1 MILPNHAL
9 DCKREASST
18 NTILLSFLARAFS
31 HILPENVLS
40 LHPKGKSANMPGMK
54 ISRFMIAV
62 AVGMAVVSCSSPSE
76 FPNPDACDV
85 APDSA
90 QPQNGE
96 KGGKKNGDTTNKSNV
111 DEQPSGG
118 EDVTPSEEQQAAAEQ
133 MLSEMVTEESES
145 LDVLPRPVGNEDV
158 LDEAEPNAA
167 GIPGRNALRMGQYAP
182 PEEAVSSGDA
192 RPPRPNRV
200 EQHGFRSPALPTKL
214 PMDINGKL
222 TGDGNN

>member
-9 DCKREASST
+9 DCKREASSA

-118 EDVTPSEEQQAAAEQ
+118 ENITPSEEQQAAAEQ
-133 MLSEMVTEESES
+133 MLSETDVEESES
-145 LDVLPRPVGNEDV
+145 LDVLPQPVGNEEL
-158 LDEAEPNAA
+158 LDEVEPMLPVYPDAMLCAWGNMPRRKKLSVPEMRVHRDR
-167 GIPGRNALRMGQYAP
+167 IESSSMVFVLPLSP
-182 PEEAVSSGDA
+182 PSCRWISTE
-192 RPPRPNRV
+192 N
-200 EQHGFRSPALPTKL
+200 
-214 PMDINGKL
+214 
-222 TGDGNN
+222 